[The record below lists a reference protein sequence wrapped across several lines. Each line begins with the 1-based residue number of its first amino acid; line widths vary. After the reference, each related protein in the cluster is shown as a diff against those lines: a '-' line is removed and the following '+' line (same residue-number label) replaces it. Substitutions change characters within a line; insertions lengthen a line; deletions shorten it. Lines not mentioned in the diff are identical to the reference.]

1 MTAEAQTV
9 TGQEYALGFE
19 TLEAEIELDSLPVE
33 GSIPEWLAGSL
44 VRNGP
49 AKYEVGEKRLRHWFD
64 GLAMLHRFSFAGGD
78 VSYANRFLRTNA
90 YRAAES
96 GQISYR
102 EFATD
107 PCRSIFK
114 RAATMFRPGFSDN
127 CNVNLAKLGDEYIA
141 MTETPLPV
149 AFDPETLDALGVA
162 YDPPGLHTTAHPHAD
177 RDSGELL
184 AYVTHFGARSEYRLY
199 AQRDRSH
206 QRRIGSHRVAEP
218 SYMHSFALTE
228 RYLVLVTF
236 PLVVNP
242 LQLAFS
248 GRPFI
253 ENYRWKPELG
263 TTFLVFDRNSGELV
277 RTAEAGPCFAFHH
290 INAFEQGS
298 EIVIDM
304 ASYPDASIVD
314 SLYLDRVRTEPP
326 SGSALARPVRYRIA
340 PDRDGV
346 TEEELSDAA
355 LELPQ
360 VDYGERNGRPYRFLY
375 GIGAHQDG
383 DSPDFV
389 DRLIKI
395 DVESGEELSW
405 FEPGSYPGEPV
416 FVPAPEPDRGEDQ
429 GVLLS
434 VVLDSG
440 SSSSFLLVLNAE
452 TLEELGRARVP
463 HHIPFGFHGQYFD

>member
-1 MTAEAQTV
+1 MTTEAQTV
-9 TGQEYALGFE
+9 SGREYAMGFE
-19 TLEAEIELDSLPVE
+19 TLDAEIELDSLQVE
-33 GSIPEWLAGSL
+33 GSIPEWLAGTL
-44 VRNGP
+44 IRNGP
-49 AKYEVGEKRLRHWFD
+49 AKYEAGERRLRHWFD
-64 GLAMLHRFSFAGGD
+64 GMAMLHRFSFAGGE
-78 VSYANRFLRTNA
+78 VSYANRFLRTKA
-90 YRAAES
+90 YHEVEQ

-107 PCRSIFK
+107 PCRSIFR
-114 RAATMFRPGFSDN
+114 RAATMFRPDLSDN
-127 CNVNLAKLGDEYIA
+127 CNVNLARLGDEYIA

-149 AFDPETLDALGVA
+149 AFDPETLDTLGVA
-162 YDPPGLHTTAHPHAD
+162 YEVPGMHATAHPHAD
-177 RDSGELL
+177 RDTGELL
-184 AYVTHFGARSEYRLY
+184 AYVTHFGPRTEYRLY
-199 AQRDRSH
+199 GQRDRSH
-206 QRRIGSHRVAEP
+206 QRRLGSHRVAEP

-228 RYLVLVTF
+228 RYIVLVAF

-263 TTFLVFDRNSGELV
+263 TRFLVFDRAGGGLV
-277 RTAEAGPCFAFHH
+277 RICEAGPCFAFHH
-290 INAFEQGS
+290 INAFERGS

-304 ASYPDASIVD
+304 ASYPDASIID

-340 PDRDGV
+340 PDRDDV
-346 TEEELSDAA
+346 LEEELSDTT

-360 VDYGERNGRPYRFLY
+360 VDYGERNGRPYRFFY

-395 DVESGEELSW
+395 NVESGEELSW
-405 FEPGSYPGEPV
+405 FERGSYPGEPV
-416 FVPAPEPDRGEDQ
+416 FVPSPKPDRGEDQ

-434 VVLDSG
+434 VVLDSH
-440 SSSSFLLVLNAE
+440 SSSSFLLVLDAE
-452 TLEELGRARVP
+452 NLTEVGRAQVP
-463 HHIPFGFHGQYFD
+463 HHIPFGFHGQYFT

>member
-177 RDSGELL
+177 RG
-184 AYVTHFGARSEYRLY
+184 G
-199 AQRDRSH
+199 
-206 QRRIGSHRVAEP
+206 
-218 SYMHSFALTE
+218 
-228 RYLVLVTF
+228 
-236 PLVVNP
+236 
-242 LQLAFS
+242 
-248 GRPFI
+248 
-253 ENYRWKPELG
+253 
-263 TTFLVFDRNSGELV
+263 
-277 RTAEAGPCFAFHH
+277 
-290 INAFEQGS
+290 
-298 EIVIDM
+298 
-304 ASYPDASIVD
+304 
-314 SLYLDRVRTEPP
+314 
-326 SGSALARPVRYRIA
+326 
-340 PDRDGV
+340 
-346 TEEELSDAA
+346 
-355 LELPQ
+355 
-360 VDYGERNGRPYRFLY
+360 
-375 GIGAHQDG
+375 
-383 DSPDFV
+383 
-389 DRLIKI
+389 
-395 DVESGEELSW
+395 
-405 FEPGSYPGEPV
+405 
-416 FVPAPEPDRGEDQ
+416 
-429 GVLLS
+429 
-434 VVLDSG
+434 
-440 SSSSFLLVLNAE
+440 
-452 TLEELGRARVP
+452 
-463 HHIPFGFHGQYFD
+463 